1 MKIDT
6 LKAMDTLAKLFGS
19 DLKIKLLRLFLNK
32 PDEVFILPEIA
43 KLLSANPAGLKKQIK
58 ELLAL
63 NFIKPD
69 LKELIIGFKNK
80 KQKKTKIKGFR
91 LNKFF
96 PFYWPLK
103 NLILDTPAVSRE
115 IIVRKLKAGGK
126 LSLVILAGSFVQD
139 GKSKLDLLVV
149 GDRLSRAKI
158 EKAVKSIESSIAREL
173 NYSVMPT
180 DEFKYRR
187 NMRDRFLYD
196 ILESPHEKILDKLEI

>member
-1 MKIDT
+1 
-6 LKAMDTLAKLFGS
+6 MDTLAKLFGS

-126 LSLVILAGSFVQD
+126 LSFVQD

>member
-1 MKIDT
+1 MG
-6 LKAMDTLAKLFGS
+6 AMDILAKLFGS

-32 PDEVFILPEIA
+32 PDEVFVLPEIA
-43 KLLSANPAGLKKQIK
+43 KRLNANSASLKKQIK
-58 ELLAL
+58 ELSAL

-69 LKELIIGFKNK
+69 SKKLIIEFKNK

-91 LNKFF
+91 LNNFF

-103 NLILDTPAVSRE
+103 NLILDTPAISRE
-115 IIVRKLKAGGK
+115 IIVEKLKGAGK
-126 LSLVILAGSFVQD
+126 LNLIILAGSFVQD
-139 GKSKLDLLVV
+139 DKSKLDLLVV

-158 EKAVKSIESSIAREL
+158 DKAIKSIESSIAREL
-173 NYSVMPT
+173 NYSIMPT

-196 ILESPHEKILDKLEI
+196 ILESPHEKILNKLEI

>member
-1 MKIDT
+1 
-6 LKAMDTLAKLFGS
+6 MDILAKLFGS
-19 DLKIKLLRLFLNK
+19 DLKIKVLRLFLNK
-32 PDEVFILPEIA
+32 PDETFVLPEIA
-43 KLLSANPAGLKKQIK
+43 KRLNASPASLKKQIK

-69 LKELIIGFKNK
+69 SKELIIEFKNK

-103 NLILDTPAVSRE
+103 NLILDTPAISRE
-115 IIVRKLKAGGK
+115 IIVKKLKGAGK
-126 LSLVILAGSFVQD
+126 LNLIVLAGSFLQD
-139 GKSKLDLLVV
+139 DKSKLDLLVV

-158 EKAVKSIESSIAREL
+158 DKAVKSIESSIAREL
-173 NYSVMPT
+173 NYSIMPT

-196 ILESPHEKILDKLEI
+196 ILESPHEKILNKLEI

>member
-1 MKIDT
+1 
-6 LKAMDTLAKLFGS
+6 MDILAKLFGS

-32 PDEVFILPEIA
+32 PDEPFILPEIA
-43 KLLSANPAGLKKQIK
+43 KRLNVNSASLKKQIK

-69 LKELIIGFKNK
+69 SKELIIEFKNK

-103 NLILDTPAVSRE
+103 NLILDTPAISRE
-115 IIVRKLKAGGK
+115 IIVKKLKGAGK
-126 LSLVILAGSFVQD
+126 LNLIVLAGSFVQD
-139 GKSKLDLLVV
+139 DKSKLDLLVV

-158 EKAVKSIESSIAREL
+158 DKAVKSLESFIAREL
-173 NYSVMPT
+173 NYSIMPT

-196 ILESPHEKILDKLEI
+196 ILESPHEKILNKLEI